1 MVVSNCNCGW
11 LPLLLGVVT
20 VLWREEMWLLLRWW
34 LLEVLWRPQRLLLL
48 REGEWL
54 LVRLLLWWWLLVP
67 PLWWWRCLSW
77 GRRVVRVQFL

>member
-1 MVVSNCNCGW
+1 M
-11 LPLLLGVVT
+11 
-20 VLWREEMWLLLRWW
+20 LWREEMWLLLRWW